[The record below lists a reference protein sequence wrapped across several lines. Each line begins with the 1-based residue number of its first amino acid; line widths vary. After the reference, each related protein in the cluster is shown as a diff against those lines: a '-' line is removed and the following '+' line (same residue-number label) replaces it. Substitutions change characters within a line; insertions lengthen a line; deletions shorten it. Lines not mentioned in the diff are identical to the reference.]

1 MKKSFKM
8 LTSFTMQKLRKVRME
23 RGKMMHIWNMSIKRH
38 LREDM
43 YRYII
48 TIYMY
53 IHVHYKAM
61 KFGFIMLN
69 DKHVFLLQ
77 MCSWNGKRD
86 KENVNKQ

>member
-1 MKKSFKM
+1 M
-8 LTSFTMQKLRKVRME
+8 LTGFTMQKLSKVRME

-61 KFGFIMLN
+61 KFGFIMLK

-77 MCSWNGKRD
+77 MFSWK
-86 KENVNKQ
+86 